1 MPTDTNEADTYQ
13 DPIVVACDKY
23 LESLGVVLWETYDIS
38 KPDSRWDAAIRL
50 AGILRD
56 LVPGYLDPKLLARDA
71 VRKRYP
77 MTSID

>member
-1 MPTDTNEADTYQ
+1 MPTEPNEVEPYR

-23 LESLGVVLWETYDIS
+23 LESKHVQLWAHHTISETDE
-38 KPDSRWDAAIRL
+38 RWDAAVWL
-50 AGILRD
+50 ASVLRD